1 MLWDHTDTAV
11 VGTAYCVVTGQHS
24 AHDSIRTGGLM

>member
-24 AHDSIRTGGLM
+24 AHMTVSGQVA